1 MNAEKELLRPI
12 EPHELEKK
20 GNFKKYFFRII
31 GFLMILLILSYMLTG
46 YSVMNII
53 VGVFDSEKVENNLI
67 ESDYGDIIFSSR
79 VSEVLSNLYH
89 ENEKEF
95 KACVLGEFNGD
106 YILDKVFLPNVHFQD
121 YDRVVSSPCPGGT
134 LLDLHSHPQQ
144 HCTFSAQDLN
154 GFSPMGENTL
164 LTVMCGDGRF
174 IFHKKEI

>member
-1 MNAEKELLRPI
+1 MNAEEELLRPI

-20 GNFKKYFFRII
+20 GNWGKYFWRAVGVF
-31 GFLMILLILSYMLTG
+31 MVLLILSYMLTG
-46 YSVMNII
+46 YTVRNII
-53 VGVFDSEKVENNLI
+53 AGFFDSEEIEENLI
-67 ESDYGDIIFSSR
+67 KSEYGDIFFDSR
-79 VSEVLSNLYH
+79 VSEILVSLYH

-95 KACVLGEFNGD
+95 KACVLGDFKGD
-106 YILDKVFLPNVHFQD
+106 YILDKVFLPNIHFQD
-121 YDRVVSSPCPGGT
+121 YDQVVSSPCPEGT

-154 GFSPMGENTL
+154 GFSPSSENTL